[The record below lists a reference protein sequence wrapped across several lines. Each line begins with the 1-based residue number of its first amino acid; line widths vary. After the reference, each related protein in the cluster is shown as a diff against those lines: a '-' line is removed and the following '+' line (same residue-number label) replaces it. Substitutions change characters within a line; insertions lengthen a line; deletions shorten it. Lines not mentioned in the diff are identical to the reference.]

1 MKKVVYIDSIEKL
14 AIIAVPIRVRILNHL
29 RYEAFSPKKLSLI
42 MDQSPQ
48 SLNYHFNQLFKA
60 DLIYKKYEEKKRG
73 VFETFYQA
81 SAAIFRIDNSLF
93 NDLDNKDYIEKFAS
107 KDHAEKELIEQLNME
122 ISS

>member
-1 MKKVVYIDSIEKL
+1 MKKIVYIDSIEKL
-14 AIIAVPIRVRILNHL
+14 AIIAVPIRIRILNHL

-60 DLIYKKYEEKKRG
+60 DFIYKKYEEKKRG

-81 SAAIFRIDNSLF
+81 NGTIFRIDNTLF
-93 NDLDNKDYIEKFAS
+93 NDLDNPDYKRHFAS
-107 KDHAEKELIEQLNME
+107 KDHAEKELVDQLNLE
-122 ISS
+122 INS